1 MAVKREHTET
11 HNRIQLLW
19 YAMARSC
26 GCGNVKM
33 EDVAFDRGP
42 AGREGGHHRPDLTF
56 VLESLIHETWAY
68 VGDVGLKWARAQVKH
83 TAATAGKTEA
93 AEVTK
98 DKSKNYSSG
107 LKRVNKL
114 RKENQLP
121 EVQLRILAFAAN
133 SGAWGE
139 DTERLWSEMCEAAK
153 GMSESADLWGWS
165 AMSWAKHWQQRL
177 GVTLARGRAAVLLAA
192 LRRGDSENVMI
203 DENVA
208 RREVETMEWSADVG
222 AGSQATA
229 AHMSSGD
236 ATLGIDGWWAV
247 RYLTSDDEGCGG
259 TDVVLTTNAGQ
270 PVAQR

>member
-1 MAVKREHTET
+1 M
-11 HNRIQLLW
+11 
-19 YAMARSC
+19 
-26 GCGNVKM
+26 
-33 EDVAFDRGP
+33 
-42 AGREGGHHRPDLTF
+42 
-56 VLESLIHETWAY
+56 
-68 VGDVGLKWARAQVKH
+68 
-83 TAATAGKTEA
+83 
-93 AEVTK
+93 
-98 DKSKNYSSG
+98 G

-165 AMSWAKHWQQRL
+165 AMSWAKHWQQRI

-229 AHMSSGD
+229 AAEMQR
-236 ATLGIDGWWAV
+236 WA
-247 RYLTSDDEGCGG
+247 
-259 TDVVLTTNAGQ
+259 
-270 PVAQR
+270 